1 MKHASF
7 HLLFAARKIFPQ
19 SLQER
24 VQLYSMLKKKEKKR
38 TLNKVEKGDG
48 GGQTAFTSS
57 TGNKGK
63 KRCRLKEK
71 ERESVGG
78 VVLLCSCHFSGSS
91 FFTSLERLL
100 FPPFFPFSQIS
111 LSLLL
116 PSLYL
121 PPPPF
126 FSPPPRCVLR
136 YVVISRFPVCLGR
149 AGAKIKSL

>member
-48 GGQTAFTSS
+48 GGQTVFTSS

-71 ERESVGG
+71 ERERVGG

-121 PPPPF
+121 TPPLLSSAPL
-126 FSPPPRCVLR
+126 CVALCGDIQVSCVFR
-136 YVVISRFPVCLGR
+136 PSR
-149 AGAKIKSL
+149 SED

>member
-1 MKHASF
+1 MKLASF

-24 VQLYSMLKKKEKKR
+24 VQLYSMLKKKEKKKR

-57 TGNKGK
+57 TGNKEK

-71 ERESVGG
+71 ERERVGG

-100 FPPFFPFSQIS
+100 FPPFFSIFSDIFIS
-111 LSLLL
+111 PASITLFA
-116 PSLYL
+116 
-121 PPPPF
+121 PPP
-126 FSPPPRCVLR
+126 SPLRPAVCCVMW
-136 YVVISRFPVCLGR
+136 
-149 AGAKIKSL
+149 

>member
-1 MKHASF
+1 MKLASF

-24 VQLYSMLKKKEKKR
+24 VQLYSMLKKKEKKKR

-48 GGQTAFTSS
+48 GGQTVFTSS
-57 TGNKGK
+57 TGNKEK

-71 ERESVGG
+71 ERERVGG

-100 FPPFFPFSQIS
+100 FPPFFSIFSDIFIS
-111 LSLLL
+111 PASITLFAPPLLL
-116 PSLYL
+116 SSAPLCVALCGDIQVSCVFRPSR
-121 PPPPF
+121 
-126 FSPPPRCVLR
+126 SED
-136 YVVISRFPVCLGR
+136 
-149 AGAKIKSL
+149 

>member
-1 MKHASF
+1 MKLASF

-24 VQLYSMLKKKEKKR
+24 VQLYSMLKKKEKKKR

-57 TGNKGK
+57 TGNKEK

-100 FPPFFPFSQIS
+100 SS
-111 LSLLL
+111 
-116 PSLYL
+116 
-121 PPPPF
+121 F
-126 FSPPPRCVLR
+126 FSIFSDIFISPASITLFAPPLLRSSAPLCVALCGDIQVSCVFR
-136 YVVISRFPVCLGR
+136 PSR
-149 AGAKIKSL
+149 SED

>member
-1 MKHASF
+1 MKLASF

-24 VQLYSMLKKKEKKR
+24 VQLYSMLKKKGKKKR

-48 GGQTAFTSS
+48 GGQTVFTSS

-71 ERESVGG
+71 ERERVGG

-100 FPPFFPFSQIS
+100 SS
-111 LSLLL
+111 
-116 PSLYL
+116 
-121 PPPPF
+121 F
-126 FSPPPRCVLR
+126 FSIFSDIFISPASITLFAPPLLRSSAPLCVALCGDIQVSCVFR
-136 YVVISRFPVCLGR
+136 PSR
-149 AGAKIKSL
+149 SED

>member
-1 MKHASF
+1 MKLASF

-24 VQLYSMLKKKEKKR
+24 VQLYSMLKKKGKKKR

-48 GGQTAFTSS
+48 GGQTVFTSS

-71 ERESVGG
+71 ERERVGG

-121 PPPPF
+121 TPPP
-126 FSPPPRCVLR
+126 SPLRPAVCCVMW
-136 YVVISRFPVCLGR
+136 
-149 AGAKIKSL
+149 

>member
-1 MKHASF
+1 MKLASF

-24 VQLYSMLKKKEKKR
+24 VQLYSMLKKKEKKKR

-57 TGNKGK
+57 TGNKEK

-71 ERESVGG
+71 ERERVGG

-100 FPPFFPFSQIS
+100 SS
-111 LSLLL
+111 
-116 PSLYL
+116 
-121 PPPPF
+121 F
-126 FSPPPRCVLR
+126 FSIFSDIFISPASITLFAPPLLRSSAPLCVALCGDIQVSCVFR
-136 YVVISRFPVCLGR
+136 PSR
-149 AGAKIKSL
+149 SED

>member
-1 MKHASF
+1 MKLASF

-24 VQLYSMLKKKEKKR
+24 VQLYSMLKKKEKKKR

-48 GGQTAFTSS
+48 GGQTVFTSS

-71 ERESVGG
+71 ERERVGG

-100 FPPFFPFSQIS
+100 SS
-111 LSLLL
+111 
-116 PSLYL
+116 
-121 PPPPF
+121 F
-126 FSPPPRCVLR
+126 FSIFSDIFISPASITLFAPPLLRSSAPLCVALCGDIQVSCVFR
-136 YVVISRFPVCLGR
+136 PSR
-149 AGAKIKSL
+149 SED

>member
-1 MKHASF
+1 MKLASF

-24 VQLYSMLKKKEKKR
+24 VQLYSMLKKKEKKKR

-57 TGNKGK
+57 TGNKEK

-71 ERESVGG
+71 ERERVGG

-100 FPPFFPFSQIS
+100 FPPFFSIFSDFFIS
-111 LSLLL
+111 PASITLFAPLLL
-116 PSLYL
+116 SSAPLCVALCGDIQVSCVFRPSR
-121 PPPPF
+121 
-126 FSPPPRCVLR
+126 SED
-136 YVVISRFPVCLGR
+136 
-149 AGAKIKSL
+149 

>member
-1 MKHASF
+1 MKLASF

-24 VQLYSMLKKKEKKR
+24 VQLYSMLKKKEKKKR

-48 GGQTAFTSS
+48 GGQTVFTSS
-57 TGNKGK
+57 TGNKEK

-71 ERESVGG
+71 ERERVGG

-100 FPPFFPFSQIS
+100 SS
-111 LSLLL
+111 
-116 PSLYL
+116 
-121 PPPPF
+121 F
-126 FSPPPRCVLR
+126 FSIFSDIFISPASITLFAPPLLRSSAPLCVALCGDIQVSCVFR
-136 YVVISRFPVCLGR
+136 PSR
-149 AGAKIKSL
+149 SED

>member
-1 MKHASF
+1 MKLASF

-24 VQLYSMLKKKEKKR
+24 VQLYSMLKKKEKKKR

-57 TGNKGK
+57 TGNKEK

-71 ERESVGG
+71 ERERVGG

-100 FPPFFPFSQIS
+100 FPPFFSIFSDIFIS
-111 LSLLL
+111 PASITLFA
-116 PSLYL
+116 PS
-121 PPPPF
+121 P
-126 FSPPPRCVLR
+126 FSPPPCCVLR